1 VPARRPHATLTVVE
15 RIDPEVDA
23 GLRELTAGFQFPC
36 RIGAPRVFGRE
47 GGAGAVGGAQG

>member
-47 GGAGAVGGAQG
+47 GGAGAVGGAHG